1 MNNVSNI
8 NETSNSVKSM
18 PLIAHSGA
26 PVITTD
32 MLADVYG
39 TEVINI
45 QVNHSRNKNRFIEG
59 KHFYKL
65 TGSIL
70 KEFKNWLTKS
80 KLVYKGSEII
90 SKHAKSIILW
100 TERGAA
106 RHAKM
111 LDTDNAWDVFEALE
125 DFYFAKK
132 EDAQQKINL
141 RQSTAKE
148 LTPLRQTAERL
159 IATGVGNIYPDI
171 WKHVHKEF
179 GVDHINEL
187 LPEQI
192 PQAISFLDALEGEYI
207 PKQQLPQ
214 VGLESLAMPMSFF
227 DEYDWL
233 FEEENIS
240 KKEALSHADAYPRC
254 MLKTAPEYPNPV
266 GVLLNK
272 LQSAGVDVSAAQ
284 IQLRALRN
292 HLRATIM
299 QLEMA
304 NRSDLKMLLNN
315 TNVVYKHLKAIRE
328 EWRNTLSPAIEKL
341 NPELES
347 HITSRLADAQGAT
360 YSNLCHLQKHDSTK
374 AIK

>member
-8 NETSNSVKSM
+8 NETSNSVKSI

-207 PKQQLPQ
+207 PKQHLPQ

-227 DEYDWL
+227 DEFDWL

-240 KKEALSHADAYPRC
+240 KSEALSHADAYPRC

-299 QLEMA
+299 QLDIA
-304 NRSDLKMLLNN
+304 SRKDTKTLLSN
-315 TNVVYKHLKAIRE
+315 TNVAFNHLKAIRE
-328 EWRNTLSPAIEKL
+328 EWRTTLAPAIEKL
-341 NPELES
+341 NPNLEYEV
-347 HITSRLADAQGAT
+347 TRRLAEMNGVIYANLMSLQG
-360 YSNLCHLQKHDSTK
+360 TK
-374 AIK
+374 SGKLLA

>member
-132 EDAQQKINL
+132 EDAQQKISI

-171 WKHVHKEF
+171 WKYVHKEF
-179 GVDHINEL
+179 GVEHINEL

-192 PQAISFLDALEGEYI
+192 PQAISFLDALEGEY
-207 PKQQLPQ
+207 LPNENKP
-214 VGLESLAMPMSFF
+214 VTGGAFLT
-227 DEYDWL
+227 DE
-233 FEEENIS
+233 E
-240 KKEALSHADAYPRC
+240 
-254 MLKTAPEYPNPV
+254 
-266 GVLLNK
+266 LLNLCYVWNDSTTMIRNMLDIEPLLQVAEHK
-272 LQSAGVDVSAAQ
+272 LAGSFYEKPRDAM
-284 IQLRALRN
+284 RKTNALRRTIE
-292 HLRATIM
+292 RATQHI
-299 QLEMA
+299 QIKRNEMSA
-304 NRSDLKMLLNN
+304 WNILHR
-315 TNVVYKHLKAIRE
+315 IRIPDMP
-328 EWRNTLSPAIEKL
+328 W
-341 NPELES
+341 
-347 HITSRLADAQGAT
+347 
-360 YSNLCHLQKHDSTK
+360 
-374 AIK
+374 

>member
-1 MNNVSNI
+1 M
-8 NETSNSVKSM
+8 
-18 PLIAHSGA
+18 
-26 PVITTD
+26 ITTD

-132 EDAQQKINL
+132 EDAQQKISL

-171 WKHVHKEF
+171 WKYVHKEF
-179 GVDHINEL
+179 GVEHINEL

-207 PKQQLPQ
+207 PKEESLPSTPINTSLLITNINSAMTHIRAIKDYWNDGLKDSLKKLGYEKTGSITEHMIDSLFSLDSAHFQ
-214 VGLESLAMPMSFF
+214 VG
-227 DEYDWL
+227 
-233 FEEENIS
+233 
-240 KKEALSHADAYPRC
+240 
-254 MLKTAPEYPNPV
+254 
-266 GVLLNK
+266 
-272 LQSAGVDVSAAQ
+272 Q
-284 IQLRALRN
+284 ID
-292 HLRATIM
+292 TI
-299 QLEMA
+299 
-304 NRSDLKMLLNN
+304 
-315 TNVVYKHLKAIRE
+315 KH
-328 EWRNTLSPAIEKL
+328 
-341 NPELES
+341 
-347 HITSRLADAQGAT
+347 
-360 YSNLCHLQKHDSTK
+360 
-374 AIK
+374 IK

>member
-132 EDAQQKINL
+132 EDAQQKISL

-171 WKHVHKEF
+171 WKYVHKEF
-179 GVDHINEL
+179 GVEHINEL

-207 PKQQLPQ
+207 PKSNEQFVSCRVLQHYNEQGVIIKSEVATGDQQLISPS
-214 VGLESLAMPMSFF
+214 G
-227 DEYDWL
+227 
-233 FEEENIS
+233 FEEVAARRGYVMV
-240 KKEALSHADAYPRC
+240 KKDEINATGITNSELSRLLVVRNRFDKALSIWKD
-254 MLKTAPEYPNPV
+254 
-266 GVLLNK
+266 
-272 LQSAGVDVSAAQ
+272 
-284 IQLRALRN
+284 
-292 HLRATIM
+292 
-299 QLEMA
+299 
-304 NRSDLKMLLNN
+304 
-315 TNVVYKHLKAIRE
+315 
-328 EWRNTLSPAIEKL
+328 
-341 NPELES
+341 
-347 HITSRLADAQGAT
+347 
-360 YSNLCHLQKHDSTK
+360 NLCRNLIRMDVPSAVPFNQAVTD
-374 AIK
+374 AISELRFITDKLSERLIA

>member
-171 WKHVHKEF
+171 WKYVHKEF

-207 PKQQLPQ
+207 PKEDPRETTHLY
-214 VGLESLAMPMSFF
+214 VNKDRDVHNINALAKH
-227 DEYDWL
+227 
-233 FEEENIS
+233 FEVIYTAWKVEI
-240 KKEALSHADAYPRC
+240 YP
-254 MLKTAPEYPNPV
+254 
-266 GVLLNK
+266 
-272 LQSAGVDVSAAQ
+272 
-284 IQLRALRN
+284 ALRSVDSPIAGRLYDRFQDGYSFLMRLQESIN
-292 HLRATIM
+292 G
-299 QLEMA
+299 
-304 NRSDLKMLLNN
+304 
-315 TNVVYKHLKAIRE
+315 KH
-328 EWRNTLSPAIEKL
+328 PAL
-341 NPELES
+341 
-347 HITSRLADAQGAT
+347 
-360 YSNLCHLQKHDSTK
+360 
-374 AIK
+374 IK

>member
-132 EDAQQKINL
+132 EDAQQKISL

-171 WKHVHKEF
+171 WKYVHKEF
-179 GVDHINEL
+179 GVEHINEL

-192 PQAISFLDALEGEYI
+192 PQAISYLNALEGEYI
-207 PKQQLPQ
+207 PRTEQPAENVTDNEIARLL
-214 VGLESLAMPMSFF
+214 VVRNRF
-227 DEYDWL
+227 D
-233 FEEENIS
+233 
-240 KKEALSHADAYPRC
+240 KALSIWKD
-254 MLKTAPEYPNPV
+254 
-266 GVLLNK
+266 
-272 LQSAGVDVSAAQ
+272 
-284 IQLRALRN
+284 
-292 HLRATIM
+292 
-299 QLEMA
+299 
-304 NRSDLKMLLNN
+304 
-315 TNVVYKHLKAIRE
+315 
-328 EWRNTLSPAIEKL
+328 
-341 NPELES
+341 
-347 HITSRLADAQGAT
+347 
-360 YSNLCHLQKHDSTK
+360 NLCRNLIRMDVPSAVPFNQAVTD
-374 AIK
+374 AISELRFITDKLSERLIA

>member
-1 MNNVSNI
+1 MSTLTVQNLPPVQHN
-8 NETSNSVKSM
+8 
-18 PLIAHSGA
+18 GFR
-26 PVITTD
+26 VITTEL
-32 MLADVYG
+32 LANVYE
-39 TEVINI
+39 TEINNI
-45 QVNHSRNKNRFIEG
+45 QQNFKRNKKRFIEG
-59 KHFYKL
+59 KHYFKVVGDALNNLRL
-65 TGSIL
+65 TMSQL
-70 KEFKNWLTKS
+70 Q
-80 KLVYKGSEII
+80 I
-90 SKHAKSIILW
+90 SAKVRSLILW

-233 FEEENIS
+233 FKLEGTD
-240 KKEALSHADAYPRC
+240 KDEALSSFYKYPQK
-254 MLKTAPEYPNPV
+254 MLKNMAEYPNPL
-266 GVLLNK
+266 GKMLTK
-272 LQSAGVDVSAAQ
+272 LSDAGVNVDAAWLH
-284 IQLRALRN
+284 LRALKHN
-292 HLRATIM
+292 Y
-299 QLEMA
+299 EV
-304 NRSDLKMLLNN
+304 N
-315 TNVVYKHLKAIRE
+315 TR
-328 EWRNTLSPAIEKL
+328 KL
-341 NPELES
+341 NSSMSDGEL
-347 HITSRLADAQGAT
+347 SRLLVVRNRFDKALSLWKD
-360 YSNLCHLQKHDSTK
+360 NLCRNLIRMDVPSAVPFNQAVTD
-374 AIK
+374 AISELRFITDKISERLIA

>member
-1 MNNVSNI
+1 
-8 NETSNSVKSM
+8 M

-132 EDAQQKINL
+132 EDAPHKTTTDD
-141 RQSTAKE
+141 RA
-148 LTPLRQTAERL
+148 PLRNAVDCLMTKKRL
-159 IATGVGNIYPDI
+159 SFPKAYGYVHAKYGVNSIDEVPLD
-171 WKHVHKEF
+171 
-179 GVDHINEL
+179 L
-187 LPEQI
+187 LPEAVDYI
-192 PQAISFLDALEGEYI
+192 YKVALEGEYI
-207 PKQQLPQ
+207 PKQMPLPELSFNKQLSIKTLEGAMTHIRTIREYWNS
-214 VGLESLAMPMSFF
+214 GLQESLKQLGYPHTGSITEHMIEP
-227 DEYDWL
+227 L
-233 FEEENIS
+233 FKIEW
-240 KKEALSHADAYPRC
+240 
-254 MLKTAPEYPNPV
+254 V
-266 GVLLNK
+266 
-272 LQSAGVDVSAAQ
+272 
-284 IQLRALRN
+284 
-292 HLRATIM
+292 
-299 QLEMA
+299 
-304 NRSDLKMLLNN
+304 
-315 TNVVYKHLKAIRE
+315 IRE
-328 EWRNTLSPAIEKL
+328 IKGNETAKL
-341 NPELES
+341 
-347 HITSRLADAQGAT
+347 LA
-360 YSNLCHLQKHDSTK
+360 
-374 AIK
+374 